1 MSSASIPAKEI
12 KAQWTAAMDTVSDD
26 YAMGKGVVAA
36 GGGKVFFIQTGQLV
50 ALNVQT
56 GARAWKFGSGLQAP
70 LLYRSGVLY
79 AASKT
84 GAVYAVNASNGKK
97 VWGSQAASQGAV
109 QLVAD
114 GERLLAHN
122 GDIQAYGLKDGKLL
136 WRAHEENGFIQPIV
150 AEGGLVLGQNS
161 VSGAYTYDILHAYDA
176 ATGKQLWEQGNHD
189 LPAAVK
195 DGTVISQ

>member
-1 MSSASIPAKEI
+1 
-12 KAQWTAAMDTVSDD
+12 MDTVSDD